1 MGGSDCIFC
10 KIGRG
15 DIPSLRVLETP
26 DLLAF
31 LDIGPLAPGHTL
43 LIPKRHH
50 ESVLD
55 VPPDV
60 LARLTSALPPLAGS
74 VLRASGATGLN
85 ILQNTGRS
93 AGQVVPHLHFHL
105 IPRREGDSL
114 GFLWNASKYAP
125 GEGEAVQAR
134 IIRELQ
140 SPARQPADARQSP
153 R

>member
-1 MGGSDCIFC
+1 MVMTRADCIFC

-15 DIPSLRVLETP
+15 DVPSLSVLETP

-43 LIPKRHH
+43 LIPKQHY

-55 VPPDV
+55 VSPDV
-60 LARLTSALPPLAGS
+60 LAALTAALPALAKA
-74 VLRASGATGLN
+74 VLRTSGATGLN
-85 ILQNTGRS
+85 VLQNTGCS
-93 AGQVVPHLHFHL
+93 AGQAVPHLHFHL

-140 SPARQPADARQSP
+140 SPAR
-153 R
+153 

>member
-1 MGGSDCIFC
+1 MDGSDCIFC

-15 DIPSLRVLETP
+15 DIPALRVLETP

-31 LDIGPLAPGHTL
+31 LDISPLAPGHTL
-43 LIPKRHH
+43 VIPKRHY

-55 VPPDV
+55 TPPDG
-60 LARLTSALPPLAGS
+60 LARLTAALPALAGAI
-74 VLRASGATGLN
+74 LRVTEATGLN

-93 AGQVVPHLHFHL
+93 AGQAVSHLHFHL

-134 IIRELQ
+134 IMRELQ
-140 SPARQPADARQSP
+140 SVAG
-153 R
+153 